1 MITMAKGKKGD
12 DEFVIAELEVGQ
24 FYTGQGVD
32 ELAALRDLLIWYTED
47 MSAVLNEID
56 NEIERV
62 SPKETLEQWLF
73 EREGEKVKR
82 ESVSTYNNEAMWAE
96 SESIAISL
104 ILQYAVVR
112 FTGTQKQAD
121 YVFTEA
127 QKMLGADDVE

>member
-12 DEFVIAELEVGQ
+12 DELVIAELEVDR